1 MGNALSWVI
10 SAIFGDKE
18 ARILILGLD
27 NAGKTSILY
36 RLKEGT
42 FHSTVPT
49 IGFNAEQIEVGK
61 LKAQVWD
68 LGGQE
73 SIRPYWRSYYQ
84 EQESVIF
91 VVDSCDA
98 ERMQVAK
105 RELMNIVEEEELK
118 SACVCVFA
126 NKQDMPE
133 ALSTAEIAQQLGLDS
148 ITDKK
153 WTIIATSAMQ
163 GTGLKEGFS
172 WISEQ
177 LDEKKT

>member
-1 MGNALSWVI
+1 MGNALSRLI
-10 SAIFGDKE
+10 SSLFGEKE
-18 ARILILGLD
+18 VRILILGLD

-84 EQESVIF
+84 EQEAVIF

-98 ERMQVAK
+98 DRMQIAK
-105 RELMNIVEEEELK
+105 RELMNIIEEEELK
-118 SACVCVFA
+118 NAVVCVFA

-133 ALSTAEIAQQLGLDS
+133 ALSTAEIAESLGLSS
-148 ITDKK
+148 IVDKK
-153 WTIIATSAMQ
+153 WTIIATSALR
-163 GTGLKEGFS
+163 GDGLKEGFE
-172 WISEQ
+172 WIS
-177 LDEKKT
+177 DSIKTKA